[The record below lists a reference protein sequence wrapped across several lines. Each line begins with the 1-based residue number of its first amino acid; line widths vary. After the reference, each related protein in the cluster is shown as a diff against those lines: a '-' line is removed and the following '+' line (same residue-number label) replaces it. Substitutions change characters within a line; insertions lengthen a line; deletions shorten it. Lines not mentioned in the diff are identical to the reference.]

1 MEGRRKGLAD
11 RLSTAFMVLLLIIG
25 TGLFLYP
32 TIGDMYNRHVASVAV
47 KHEDQAV
54 QALSE
59 DDIEEVFWEAEEYN
73 RMVYEN
79 GLLRVSG
86 MENDG
91 YEDTLN
97 VTGEGIMCS
106 LNIPRIGIEL
116 PVYHGTSE
124 EVLQSAAGHYHGSSL
139 PCGGEDTHCIIT
151 GHTGLTSA
159 KLFTDLARLRE
170 GDMFFIK
177 VLGEVH
183 AYRVISVKVVLPY
196 EMESLVIEPGR
207 DLVTLVTCTPYGINT
222 HRLLVTGERTR
233 YERPDLARARAV
245 SMDGYP
251 LTFILIVSAV
261 LIMAAVLMII
271 IIRRRYG
278 KKV

>member
-1 MEGRRKGLAD
+1 MEGRKNSLKD

-32 TIGDMYNRHVASVAV
+32 TIGDMYNRHIASVAER
-47 KHEDQAV
+47 HEDQAV

-59 DDIEEVFWEAEEYN
+59 DDREEVLWKAQEYN

-79 GLLRVSG
+79 GLFRVSG

-91 YEDTLN
+91 YGDTLN

-106 LNIPRIGIEL
+106 LNIPRIGIDL

-159 KLFTDLARLRE
+159 KLFTDLAKLRE

-183 AYRVISVKVVLPY
+183 AYRVISVATVLPY